1 MKFIS
6 PKKYFFFVN
15 YFFVIDANMILFL
28 TGAKGAV
35 RVFWLKPKAEP
46 IVGLR
51 FKNCLIHKI

>member
-1 MKFIS
+1 
-6 PKKYFFFVN
+6 
-15 YFFVIDANMILFL
+15 MILFL